1 MTLIKS
7 GNFLSYISDM
17 GINKEGFYNEC
28 FIFDIYLLM
37 IKNLNPFSLD
47 RKLSNQNKHEM
58 ICMIWKECMPTN
70 FYKNIYYKDIFL
82 YGKMVCSQKLWKWS
96 TKKYVYASLF
106 PTFYIVFKAFK
117 DQKKAEY
124 LSEKPQKGWKKK
136 TAKKR
141 NGWNKQAA

>member
-1 MTLIKS
+1 MALIKS

-17 GINKEGFYNEC
+17 GINNKGFYNEC

-82 YGKMVCSQKLWKWS
+82 YGKMVCSQKLWK
-96 TKKYVYASLF
+96 
-106 PTFYIVFKAFK
+106 
-117 DQKKAEY
+117 
-124 LSEKPQKGWKKK
+124 
-136 TAKKR
+136 
-141 NGWNKQAA
+141 

>member
-82 YGKMVCSQKLWKWS
+82 YGKMVCSQKLWK
-96 TKKYVYASLF
+96 
-106 PTFYIVFKAFK
+106 
-117 DQKKAEY
+117 
-124 LSEKPQKGWKKK
+124 
-136 TAKKR
+136 
-141 NGWNKQAA
+141 